1 MNPGTY
7 NLPDHYKG
15 DTFDKITFTI
25 KENKVVVPLT
35 GALIKMDFRKNT
47 NTGTLQQSFIIGDGL
62 TVIDAAGGV
71 FELNAFI
78 NDWNTD
84 MYFYDME
91 ITFSDGV
98 VRTYAKGRL
107 SVNQDISNG

>member
-15 DTFDKITFTI
+15 DTFDKITFTL
-25 KENKVVVPLT
+25 KEDSVVVDLT
-35 GALIKMDFRKNT
+35 GALIKMDFKKNT
-47 NTGTLQQSFIIGDGL
+47 NTGTLQQSFSIGTGI
-62 TVIDAAGGV
+62 TVISATGGV
-71 FELNAFI
+71 VELDAFI
-78 NDWNTD
+78 NDWDTD
-84 MYFYDME
+84 MYFYDIE

-98 VRTYAKGRL
+98 VRTYVKGRL